1 MKNLKFILL
10 ALVHLVFL
18 ANSAQAHYDPN
29 VGRWLSRDPIM
40 EEGGVNL
47 YGFVGNNP
55 LNGVDRLGL
64 SSDIE
69 FAQTDWSYDSKL
81 EAFSHKDDG
90 ECYVGRI
97 RKGVTFDSAITVN
110 YRSGT
115 EVDGLLF
122 DPNAYQAVMSH
133 EGVHVEIFHHWVQK
147 VIMEQL
153 LEWRDQFTTCPTA
166 EKTDAEHEATA
177 AIVDAEA
184 ELDRAFSIHEQ
195 AQQNGHPYALN
206 RGAGVW
212 TPANG
217 DESWRQMAKST
228 IDAIKLTLPKG
239 CK

>member
-1 MKNLKFILL
+1 
-10 ALVHLVFL
+10 
-18 ANSAQAHYDPN
+18 
-29 VGRWLSRDPIM
+29 
-40 EEGGVNL
+40 
-47 YGFVGNNP
+47 VGNNP

>member
-1 MKNLKFILL
+1 MKTIHPLLKCLLLLIAFSNL
-10 ALVHLVFL
+10 
-18 ANSAQAHYDPN
+18 AQAFYDPGQ
-29 VGRWLSRDPIM
+29 GRWVSRDPIG
-40 EEGGVNL
+40 ERGGVNL
-47 YGFVGNNP
+47 YGYIGNNS

-69 FAQTDWSYDSKL
+69 FAQTDWGYDSKL

-110 YRSGT
+110 YTSGT

-122 DPNAYQAVMSH
+122 DSNAYQAVMSH

-153 LEWRDQFTTCPTA
+153 LEWRDQFKTCPTA
-166 EKTDAEHEATA
+166 EKTDAEDEATS
-177 AIVDAEA
+177 AIADAEA

-195 AQQNGHPYALN
+195 AQQNGHPYALT
-206 RGAGVW
+206 RGEGVW
-212 TPANG
+212 MPANG
-217 DESWRQMAKST
+217 DENWRQMAKSA
-228 IDAIKLTLPKG
+228 IDAINLTLPEG